1 MKLFKLTVLPV
12 PFIKWSPSL
21 IRLPANFHF
30 RPKNIKI
37 LFFIYHSK
45 VAALVDLPY
54 FNKYLRAQ
62 WCFSGHFVFLQYLL
76 MDDDTNLTTLIL
88 PKKDKVWNFSVSY
101 SSGYFSG
108 YIYIWIYFP
117 VLNRIFLIPYLKF
130 TFENIIKISFN
141 VFNHKPAKKMEV
153 SLIMVN

>member
-62 WCFSGHFVFLQYLL
+62 WCFSGHFVFSQYLL
-76 MDDDTNLTTLIL
+76 MDDDTNLTTYFYRKKIKSGISVFLIVVGISVDIYICMNL
-88 PKKDKVWNFSVSY
+88 FSSFKSNFSHSL
-101 SSGYFSG
+101 FK
-108 YIYIWIYFP
+108 IYFREY
-117 VLNRIFLIPYLKF
+117 N
-130 TFENIIKISFN
+130 
-141 VFNHKPAKKMEV
+141 
-153 SLIMVN
+153 

>member
-12 PFIKWSPSL
+12 PFIKWPPSL

-62 WCFSGHFVFLQYLL
+62 WCSSGHFVFSQYLL
-76 MDDDTNLTTLIL
+76 MDDDTNLTTYFYRKKIKSGISVFLIVVGISVDIYMNL
-88 PKKDKVWNFSVSY
+88 FSSFKPNFSHSL
-101 SSGYFSG
+101 FK
-108 YIYIWIYFP
+108 IYFREY
-117 VLNRIFLIPYLKF
+117 N
-130 TFENIIKISFN
+130 
-141 VFNHKPAKKMEV
+141 
-153 SLIMVN
+153 